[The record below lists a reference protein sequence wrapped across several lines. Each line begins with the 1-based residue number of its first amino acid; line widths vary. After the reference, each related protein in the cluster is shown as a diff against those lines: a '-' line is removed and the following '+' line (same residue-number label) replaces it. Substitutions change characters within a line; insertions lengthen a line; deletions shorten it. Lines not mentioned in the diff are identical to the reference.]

1 MLIVSQYVS
10 LLDWHKIQDRL
21 RTIFP
26 EGTSNRNNHIN
37 PTASKTVF
45 VMLYVSAIEGHD
57 TWIRPDQV
65 TRMTDAQAALQ
76 SDAERTAWKK
86 FSVGKIPKDQPII
99 GRWYEQNSREG
110 IRDDCIRSAFAVS
123 GAVIVRHGLATTSS
137 VGKYMLEKMFAGLF
151 DPALTDAAFTQNVEK
166 WQKAHLSQSAVLRQT
181 LVRQASRKSGKGA
194 TVTFPSGEL
203 RHLAPGPS
211 SAIAKAVIEAFAPQ
225 FLETPAVLWL
235 SESANKED
243 RRDRDLADA
252 ISLNIQSDKHLPDI
266 ILVDLGPED
275 PLIVFVEVVA
285 TDGPIHEERKKALLK
300 LVIEGGYDA
309 EQAAFVTA
317 YKDRET
323 AAFRKT
329 FGTLA
334 WQSFAWCMSEPDKI
348 IGLHERHG
356 TMRLS
361 DLLTLVGQN
370 NE

>member
-1 MLIVSQYVS
+1 MSQYAP
-10 LLDWHKIQDRL
+10 LLNWQEIQDRL

-26 EGTSNRNNHIN
+26 EGTSSRKDYIS
-37 PTASKTVF
+37 PTAAKTVF
-45 VMLYVSAIEGHD
+45 VLLYVGAIEDHD
-57 TWIRPDQV
+57 TWLRPDQV

-76 SDAERTAWKK
+76 SEADRVAWEK
-86 FSVGKIPKDQPII
+86 FSVRRVPKDKPII

-110 IRDDCIRSAFAVS
+110 IRDDCLRNAFVVS
-123 GAVIVRHGLATTSS
+123 SAVIVRQGLATTSS
-137 VGKYMLEKMFAGLF
+137 AGRYALEKYFADLF
-151 DPALTDAAFTQNVEK
+151 NHDLTTFAQRVEK

-181 LVRQASRKSGKGA
+181 LVRKASKKSSNGA
-194 TVTFPSGEL
+194 TVTFPNGEK

-211 SAIAKAVIEAFAPQ
+211 SIIAKAVIEAFAPQ

-266 ILVDLGPED
+266 ILVDLEPED
-275 PLIVFVEVVA
+275 PLIIFVEVVA
-285 TDGPIHEERKKALLK
+285 SDGPINEARKKALLK
-300 LVIEGGYDA
+300 LVTDGGYNSG
-309 EQAAFVTA
+309 QAAFVTA
-317 YKDRET
+317 YKDRE
-323 AAFRKT
+323 ASAFRKT

-356 TMRLS
+356 AMRLS
-361 DLLTLVGQN
+361 DLMSQLGQD